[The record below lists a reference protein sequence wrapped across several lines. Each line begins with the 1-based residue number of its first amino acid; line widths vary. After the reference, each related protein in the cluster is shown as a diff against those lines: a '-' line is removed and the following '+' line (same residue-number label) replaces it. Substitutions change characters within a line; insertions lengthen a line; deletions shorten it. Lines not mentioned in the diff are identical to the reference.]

1 VGRVHAGQ
9 FGSHAK
15 KLIDAA
21 RRWAGAAVD
30 DGRVD
35 SGVAAALAAFG
46 ARPEDVARARE
57 QQADTDFEVYPENW
71 LAVQVFLAL
80 STQWRAVGIS
90 TMTKARIV
98 HTGLDYAV
106 IEPVFRM
113 MDIKPKRRA
122 AIFQKL
128 RVMEEAA
135 LDALL
140 PE

>member
-1 VGRVHAGQ
+1 VGCVPAEYV
-9 FGSHAK
+9 GSSTK

-21 RRWAGAAVD
+21 RRWAGVAID
-30 DGRVD
+30 DSRVD
-35 SGVAAALAAFG
+35 AGVAAALAAFG
-46 ARPEDVARARE
+46 ARE
-57 QQADTDFEVYPENW
+57 QQAENDFEVYPENW
-71 LAVQVFLAL
+71 RAVQVFLAL
-80 STQWRAVGIS
+80 STQWRTVAIS

-98 HTGLDYAV
+98 HTGLDYAA
-106 IEPVFRM
+106 IETVFRM
-113 MDIKPKRRA
+113 MGVRPKRRA

>member
-1 VGRVHAGQ
+1 M
-9 FGSHAK
+9 
-15 KLIDAA
+15 DAA
-21 RRWAGAAVD
+21 RRWAGVADDDSGVD
-30 DGRVD
+30 A
-35 SGVAAALAAFG
+35 GVAAALAAFG
-46 ARPEDVARARE
+46 ARSEDVERARK
-57 QQADTDFEVYPENW
+57 QQTEDDFDVYPENW
-71 LAVQVFLAL
+71 PAVQVFLAL

-113 MDIKPKRRA
+113 MGIKPKRRV

-140 PE
+140 PD